1 MLTDKGKALLK
12 YVNDPKNKARFKKM
26 NKEIERQELEEEAKK
41 LWQRILREQG
51 NKQIKKQ
58 IIGFTILILILGFVV
73 WLTIW

>member
-12 YVNDPKNKARFKKM
+12 YINDPKNKARFKKM

-41 LWQRILREQG
+41 LWQRILREQE

-58 IIGFTILILILGFVV
+58 IIGFTTLILILGLIA